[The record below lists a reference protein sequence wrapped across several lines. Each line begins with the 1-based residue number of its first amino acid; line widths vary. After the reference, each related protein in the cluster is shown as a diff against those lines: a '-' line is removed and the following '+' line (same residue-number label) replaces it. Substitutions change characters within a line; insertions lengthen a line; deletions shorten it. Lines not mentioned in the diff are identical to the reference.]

1 MIDRGTGVPVV
12 LVPGIQG
19 RWEWMAP
26 TVDALATR
34 CRVLAFSLC
43 DEPTSDFACDPER
56 GFDNYVTQL
65 GEVLDRAGVEDAVIV
80 GVSYGGLIA
89 AEFAARRPSRVK
101 RLVLA
106 SALPPDWTPDRR
118 ARFYM
123 RAPRLLSPLFFVGSP
138 ARILPEIRTAIPIRA
153 ERRRFLVAHGV
164 RVMRAFLSP
173 ARMAR
178 RVHWVER
185 FQFQAP
191 QGIQAPTLVIT
202 GEEGLDRVVPT
213 SATLRYVSRLESARH
228 VIVEHTGHLG
238 VITRP
243 DIFADLVA
251 AFADDAPAPGA
262 GPERTSSELPH

>member
-1 MIDRGTGVPVV
+1 
-12 LVPGIQG
+12 
-19 RWEWMAP
+19 MAP
-26 TVDALATR
+26 SVDALATR

-56 GFDNYVTQL
+56 GFDNYLAQL
-65 GEVLDRAGVEDAVIV
+65 DEALDRAEVQEAVIV

-123 RAPRLLSPLFFVGSP
+123 RAPRLLSPLFFVASP
-138 ARILPEIRTAIPIRA
+138 GRMMPEIRAAIPARTA
-153 ERRRFLVAHGV
+153 RTRFLVTHGA

-178 RVHWVER
+178 RVQWVER

-191 QGIQAPTLVIT
+191 QGIQAPALVLT
-202 GEEGLDRVVPT
+202 GEAALDRVVPT
-213 SATLRYVSRLESARH
+213 SATLRYVSTLESARH

-238 VITRP
+238 LVTRP
-243 DIFADLVA
+243 DIFAELVA
-251 AFADDAPAPGA
+251 AFAITHTEG
-262 GPERTSSELPH
+262 TT